1 MREILFRGIDSA
13 TGKWVQGD
21 LLHISSGCIIYHGSQ
36 IESEIKENAGAA
48 IELLID
54 EVSVVDPETV
64 GQFTGLT
71 DKSGVKIF
79 EGDIITVNSKIVK
92 QVRINDTF
100 LSVQVANKE
109 DLKFIDLLDPWQSPG
124 KVWWNYFG
132 REIIVIGNIYDNPE
146 LLI

>member
-1 MREILFRGIDSA
+1 MREILFRGKDFV

-36 IESEIKENAGAA
+36 TESEIKENTGAA

-54 EVSVVDPETV
+54 EVSVVKPKTV

-79 EGDIITVNSKIVK
+79 EGDIFIVETFKIDVGYFNSVFYCEDVK
-92 QVRINDTF
+92 TMRCVSTEYQARKNYIEHEYKND
-100 LSVQVANKE
+100 LH
-109 DLKFIDLLDPWQSPG
+109 
-124 KVWWNYFG
+124 NYKKN
-132 REIIVIGNIYDNPE
+132 IIGNVHENNE
-146 LLI
+146 LLK